1 MNLRRLEI
9 LQWTGLLFGALAF
22 TAGHVVGYGLTE
34 AQCGRGG
41 VHWGIS
47 NSFWQGLLMT
57 VAGALVLAAAGA
69 AAAVVSQTRRV
80 SYESPPPQGRIR
92 FFAIAALAA
101 NVIFLMIVLLD
112 ALGTIFNV
120 ACRQS

>member
-1 MNLRRLEI
+1 MKVLRI
-9 LQWTGLLFGALAF
+9 LVVVLL
-22 TAGHVVGYGLTE
+22 
-34 AQCGRGG
+34 
-41 VHWGIS
+41 
-47 NSFWQGLLMT
+47 
-57 VAGALVLAAAGA
+57 VAVLAAAGA